1 MLKNRKSILKSL
13 GIGFATVLTII
24 IFAYAL
30 QVTDVNF
37 ETTRSTI
44 RVTQLTRVLR
54 ALARPDILTHETTD
68 VNYDTPFYLPCPDGT
83 VPERPPVDENNG
95 YITTSVICASPKDL
109 ITVEGFNLP
118 PNVNGPI
125 NLFTSSGVSK
135 QLGNFNTDGS
145 GYFSQEVEI
154 PTRQPVAEA
163 QAIRITVRTPYGP
176 LKFTGTA
183 KATGNKI
190 IETVFIA
197 LLATTI
203 GTLLSIPI
211 SFIAARNL
219 MKDATS
225 TPTGMALAII
235 GWPAGIWLGLKFS
248 NWLVDL
254 LTPITDNSLTTV
266 IVLVIVVG
274 IIYFLIKS
282 GVSTEDTNQLERKS
296 KILRMGS
303 LILSG
308 IFGVIILI
316 LFGYLTRTFGTFL
329 IQPLKS
335 FGFLGNALYL
345 AGDITIL
352 LTPGLV
358 ALVTGAIIA
367 SIFGKF
373 GQNLNDRI
381 SLKLLKIINIILTTF
396 AGAILFGIIGAGIN
410 WLYQI
415 NDPVKTLYLPL
426 AVGGFLGLILGL
438 LASAKQPLPTGL
450 IIYFITRSILNATRS
465 IEPLVMAIVAVI
477 WVGIGPFAGSLALAL
492 HTVASLSKLYSEQV
506 ESIATGPLEAIQA
519 TGANRL
525 QTIIYAVI
533 PQIVPPYISFTMY
546 RWDINVRMST
556 IIGFVGGGGIGF
568 LLQQNINLLDY
579 RAASV
584 QMVAIALVVAS
595 MDYVS
600 SSIREKIV

>member
-1 MLKNRKSILKSL
+1 MHFK
-13 GIGFATVLTII
+13 
-24 IFAYAL
+24 L
-30 QVTDVNF
+30 QTLNF

-54 ALARPDILTHETTD
+54 ALARPDILTHDTTD
-68 VNYDTPFYLPCPDGT
+68 VNYDTPFYLPCPEGA
-83 VPERPPVDENNG
+83 VPESPTVDQNAP
-95 YITTSVICASPKDL
+95 YISTNVICASPKDL

-125 NLFTSSGVSK
+125 NFFTSSGVSK

-145 GYFSQEVEI
+145 GHFSQEVEI

-183 KATGNKI
+183 RATGNKI

-225 TPTGMALAII
+225 TPTGMALAIL
-235 GWPAGIWLGLKFS
+235 GWPAGIWLGLKFT
-248 NWLVDL
+248 NWIVGL
-254 LTPITDNSLTTV
+254 LTPITDNTLTTV
-266 IVLVIVVG
+266 IVMLIVVG
-274 IIYFLIKS
+274 ITYFLIKS
-282 GVSTEDTNQLERKS
+282 NVSTEDTKIVELKS
-296 KILRMGS
+296 RIFKMVSMI
-303 LILSG
+303 ISG
-308 IFGVIILI
+308 IFIVVAII
-316 LFGYLTRTFGTFL
+316 LFGNLTRTFGTFL
-329 IQPLKS
+329 IPPLKS
-335 FGFLGNALYL
+335 FGFLGNALFL

-358 ALVTGAIIA
+358 ALITGAIVA
-367 SIFGKF
+367 NVFGKF
-373 GQNLNDRI
+373 GQNLNDRL
-381 SLKLLKIINIILTTF
+381 SLKLLKIINIILTTL
-396 AGAILFGIIGAGIN
+396 AGAALFAIVGAGIN
-410 WLYQI
+410 WLYLI
-415 NDPVKTLYLPL
+415 NDPMKTLYIPL

-438 LASAKQPLPTGL
+438 LASAKQPLPTGM
-450 IIYFITRSILNATRS
+450 IIYFITRTILNATRS

-492 HTVASLSKLYSEQV
+492 HTIASLSKLYSEQV

-525 QTIIYAVI
+525 QTIVYAVI